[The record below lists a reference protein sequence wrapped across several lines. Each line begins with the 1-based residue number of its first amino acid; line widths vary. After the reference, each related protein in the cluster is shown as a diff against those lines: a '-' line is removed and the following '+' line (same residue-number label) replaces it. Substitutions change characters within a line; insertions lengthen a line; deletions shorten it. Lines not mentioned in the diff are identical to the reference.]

1 MEILVVTLLAALA
14 FSPLLLAYHR
24 QKHGRSPK
32 LAMAV
37 NIVAVFALCLL
48 TTGMGIGGHAL
59 AAGTEAAA
67 SAASSTGW
75 GYLAMALATGL
86 GWTVIVLFQICQVIF
101 TGCLRGAGDVVYTMV
116 SSCICVTFIRTIVSY
131 VCCYVLD
138 LGIYGIWM
146 GIIADQFFR
155 LVFSSLRFV
164 SGKWTKIK
172 I

>member
-75 GYLAMALATGL
+75 GYLAMADGGLRPGNLWPLAA
-86 GWTVIVLFQICQVIF
+86 VLAAAALLC
-101 TGCLRGAGDVVYTMV
+101 GALLKRMQ
-116 SSCICVTFIRTIVSY
+116 
-131 VCCYVLD
+131 
-138 LGIYGIWM
+138 
-146 GIIADQFFR
+146 AE
-155 LVFSSLRFV
+155 
-164 SGKWTKIK
+164 
-172 I
+172 